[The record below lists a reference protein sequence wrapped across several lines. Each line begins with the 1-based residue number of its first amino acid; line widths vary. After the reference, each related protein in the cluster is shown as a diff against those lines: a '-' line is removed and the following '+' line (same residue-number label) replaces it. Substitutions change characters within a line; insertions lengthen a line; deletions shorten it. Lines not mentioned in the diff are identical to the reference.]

1 MIMKT
6 IQLCYYLLIL
16 SCFNSLYAQ
25 EEVGNGMLF
34 QNFEK
39 GKVIFKSG
47 TVYSAA
53 LNYNMMREEM
63 VFLNPDSTI
72 LAIANPLEVLVVIIG
87 ERRFLP
93 VSAKG
98 DFYEEIQAGK
108 GSFFVQWRAVMLSAG
123 KAAGYGGY
131 SQTNSVSSF
140 SGVQDASGMYI
151 KLNPDEKFRM
161 KTDSIFYLKSGNS
174 YKKIFTAKALGKLFK
189 GHESEI
195 VEYANAQSINFGKIA
210 DVARIV
216 EYGYSLIEK

>member
-1 MIMKT
+1 MKK
-6 IQLCYYLLIL
+6 IQLCFYLLIL
-16 SCFNSLYAQ
+16 GCFNSLFAQ
-25 EEVGNGMLF
+25 EEIGNGMIF

-39 GKVIFKSG
+39 GRVVFKTG
-47 TVYSAA
+47 TIYSAN
-53 LNYNMMREEM
+53 LNYNMMQEQM

-72 LAIANPLEVLVVIIG
+72 MAIANPLEVAVVIIG

-108 GSFFVQWRAVMLSAG
+108 GSFFVQRKAVMLSAG

-131 SQTNSVSSF
+131 SQTSSVSSYG
-140 SGVQDASGMYI
+140 SIEINGTPV
-151 KLNPDEKFRM
+151 KLKPNEKFMM

-174 YKKIFTAKALGKLFK
+174 YKKFFSAKALGKLFK

-195 VEYANAQSINFGKIA
+195 EEYANTQAINFRKTA

-216 EYGYSLIEK
+216 EYGYSLSEK